1 MNKKALRYAFS
12 EVLDAAETL
21 TCKDLPHKEKDKHD
35 PEYFCPVEYRLAR
48 SIHIVREYAASAN
61 AAMSKPEGRV

>member
-48 SIHIVREYAASAN
+48 SIHIVREYAASAS